1 MRNPARSLL
10 FSLSTL
16 AFLAEVTAVDSS
28 HLVPVSPQPQEIAAI
43 QRASA
48 VFEPF
53 TGKTSRNRVRLRAG
67 ADLNSP
73 IVRELEMGTL
83 LGIVGQ
89 DDVFY
94 AVKPPKD
101 LKVYVYRTYI
111 LDNVVDGSQVNAR
124 LEPSL
129 DAPVIAQL
137 NKGDHVEGKISAVNS
152 KWFETSLPESTH
164 LYVAKDFVEKVGPA
178 NMFREVHSRR
188 EEANR
193 LINGAYLTCQVELQ
207 KPAEEMNL
215 ESPLTE
221 LRNASNTYS
230 DVPEEAARAKNYVG
244 LVEDSLQQRKSGQTE
259 GEGTPAR
266 ASQESMSR
274 WFPRE
279 AELFERWL
287 ATNPNKTMD
296 DFYTEEREQALQLRG
311 IVQPYTRSVKNK
323 PGNFILINH
332 QDNQPIAFLYST
344 QVDLQDKVGQLVSLV
359 ALQRPNNNFAFPTF
373 FVMSAE

>member
-10 FSLSTL
+10 LSLSTL
-16 AFLAEVTAVDSS
+16 VLLADVTAVDPS
-28 HLVPVSPQPQEIAAI
+28 HLVPVSPQPQEIAAT
-43 QRASA
+43 QRAHA
-48 VFEPF
+48 AFEPF

-83 LGIVGQ
+83 LGIIGQ
-89 DDVFY
+89 DDAFY

-137 NKGDHVEGKISAVNS
+137 NKGDHVEGKVSAVNS

-164 LYVAKDFVEKVGPA
+164 LYIAKDFVEKVGPA
-178 NMFREVHSRR
+178 DMCKEVHSRR

-193 LINGAYLTCQVELQ
+193 AINGAYLTCQVELQ
-207 KPAEEMNL
+207 KPADEMSL
-215 ESPLTE
+215 ESPLNE
-221 LRNASNTYS
+221 LRNASNIYS

-259 GEGTPAR
+259 GEGSPAR

-287 ATNPNKTMD
+287 AANPNKTMD
-296 DFYTEEREQALQLRG
+296 DFYAEEREQALQLRG
-311 IVQPYTRSVKNK
+311 IVQPYTRPVKNK
-323 PGNFILINH
+323 PGNFLLINH
-332 QDNQPIAFLYST
+332 QDSQPIAFLYST
-344 QVDLQDKVGQLVSLV
+344 QVDLQDKVGQVVSLV

-373 FVMSAE
+373 FVMSVE